1 MKLRG
6 VPSDEVKAA
15 GSGRHYG
22 LISLQPRSLSK
33 GFINPDGWQEA
44 RTHAAAHTQAPSH
57 AHTHTHANAH
67 RHTQMHAHTLA
78 CTHMHTVN

>member
-22 LISLQPRSLSK
+22 LISLQPRSLSQ

-57 AHTHTHANAH
+57 AHTRKRAQTHTNACTHA
-67 RHTQMHAHTLA
+67 RMHAHAHSQL
-78 CTHMHTVN
+78 VE